1 MEAFGTFNGRRVAL
15 RRGRRDVG
23 PKIVD
28 DQSGELIAAQDPGS
42 PNAFSVQGGIVRWGT
57 NAMLLDPGEE
67 QAAQEILHG
76 AAIMSPALA
85 PHSDAQIYQ
94 EELELE
100 IMRQGVIAS
109 ASRASSAA
117 GVVTVVMSIL
127 GVLAMLGGVVLMLIT
142 ERTYLGEEHTYFS
155 SGLTLFFIGLA
166 QASFGLMLSYG
177 ISTVVQ
183 YLRYR
188 VELDALDGLDD

>member
-28 DQSGELIAAQDPGS
+28 DQSGELIATQEPGS
-42 PNAFSVQGGIVRWGT
+42 PYAFSLQGGVVRWGT

-67 QAAQEILHG
+67 QAAQEILQG
-76 AAIMSPALA
+76 PVMSNPTMA
-85 PHSDAQIYQ
+85 PYSDAQIYQ

-100 IMRQGVIAS
+100 IMRQEVIAS
-109 ASRASSAA
+109 ANKASSAA
-117 GVVTVVMSIL
+117 GVVTVVMSVL

-142 ERTYLGEEHTYFS
+142 ERTAFGDEHTYFS
-155 SGLTLFFIGLA
+155 SGLTLVFIGLA

-177 ISTVVQ
+177 VSTVVR

-188 VELDALDGLDD
+188 VELDALDD